1 MKKIKNKYDQAI
13 VKKKITE
20 QREIERV
27 QQKISTDSNMYKNQF
42 SDRLGWT
49 NTHQNLSVK
58 KNILNTIVENKEYL
72 VMPQE
77 VEF

>member
-13 VKKKITE
+13 VKKKNTE

-49 NTHQNLSVK
+49 NTPQNLSVK
-58 KNILNTIVENKEYL
+58 KNILNTIVENKLYQSE
-72 VMPQE
+72 
-77 VEF
+77 

>member
-1 MKKIKNKYDQAI
+1 MKKIKNKYYQAI

-58 KNILNTIVENKEYL
+58 KNILNTIVENKLYQSE
-72 VMPQE
+72 
-77 VEF
+77 